1 MKWSLIFITF
11 VTLLAACKEKKQT
24 SQVDAL
30 VGMQERVL
38 TRTEVNK
45 QIPKGLSSEDSL
57 LLAESIVKKWV
68 KDELVYQ
75 VVLRNLSDEKET
87 IDQLVEDYRRSLI
100 RYRYQEHLLKERLLD
115 DISESDMM
123 HYYEAHQDKFVLEES
138 LIKGLFLKVPADAP
152 SLNEVKSWCRS
163 ASESSL
169 EKIEKYCIQN
179 AHIYEYF
186 YDKWIDFDEVMVNVP
201 LHVADQ
207 GAFLKANRFVEVS
220 DSSYCYLLNIKEYL
234 PIGAV
239 APFDYAMP
247 QVKEMLL
254 NQRKVVFLKEF
265 EDELYNDAVRD
276 GDVTFY
282 PEPGSK

>member
-1 MKWSLIFITF
+1 MKSSLIFITF

-75 VVLRNLSDEKET
+75 VALRNLSDEKET

-169 EKIEKYCIQN
+169 EKIDKYSIQN
-179 AHIYEYF
+179 AHIYE
-186 YDKWIDFDEVMVNVP
+186 
-201 LHVADQ
+201 
-207 GAFLKANRFVEVS
+207 
-220 DSSYCYLLNIKEYL
+220 
-234 PIGAV
+234 
-239 APFDYAMP
+239 
-247 QVKEMLL
+247 
-254 NQRKVVFLKEF
+254 
-265 EDELYNDAVRD
+265 
-276 GDVTFY
+276 
-282 PEPGSK
+282 